1 MSTQI
6 RRVVVGVS
14 ESLAGLEALRVA
26 VAEARQR
33 DVHLVAV
40 RAWSYKATTREPGV
54 ARWRREISSQA
65 VQALTRAFTTAM
77 GGPPADVPTEL
88 IVAEGMPEKV
98 LVAQADRPDD
108 LLVIGA
114 PSDGFWWPTRTLV
127 VRRCVRRTR
136 CQVLVVPP
144 PELAR
149 LGKTGAMARI
159 LRRETEGFTR
169 TMARH

>member
-6 RRVVVGVS
+6 GRVVVGVS

-26 VAEARQR
+26 VAEARLR
-33 DVHLVAV
+33 DVQLLGV
-40 RAWSYKATTREPGV
+40 RAWAYKATTREPGV
-54 ARWRREISSQA
+54 ERWRREISSQA
-65 VQALTRAFTTAM
+65 VRTLTRAFTTAM

-88 IVAEGMPEKV
+88 MVVEGLPEKV
-98 LVAQADRPDD
+98 LLAQANRPDD

-114 PSDGFWWPTRTLV
+114 SSDGFWWPTRTLV
-127 VRRCVRRTR
+127 VRRCVRRAR
-136 CQVLVVPP
+136 CRVLVVPP

-169 TMARH
+169 TMARP

>member
-1 MSTQI
+1 MSTSI
-6 RRVVVGVS
+6 GRVVVGVS

-26 VAEARQR
+26 VAEARLR
-33 DVHLVAV
+33 DVQLLGV
-40 RAWSYKATTREPGV
+40 RAWAYKATTREPGV
-54 ARWRREISSQA
+54 ERWRREISSQA
-65 VQALTRAFTTAM
+65 VRTLTRAFTTAM

-88 IVAEGMPEKV
+88 MVVEGLPEKV
-98 LVAQADRPDD
+98 LLAQADRPDD

-114 PSDGFWWPTRTLV
+114 SSDGFWWPTRTLV
-127 VRRCVRRTR
+127 VRRCVRRAR
-136 CQVLVVPP
+136 CRVLVVPP

-169 TMARH
+169 TMARP

>member
-6 RRVVVGVS
+6 KRVVVGVS

-33 DVHLVAV
+33 EVQLVAV
-40 RAWSYKATTREPGV
+40 RAWAYKATTREPGV

-65 VQALTRAFTTAM
+65 VRALTRAFTTAM
-77 GGPPADVPTEL
+77 GGPPADVATEL
-88 IVAEGMPEKV
+88 IVVEGLPEKV

-127 VRRCVRRTR
+127 VRRCVRRAG
-136 CQVLVVPP
+136 CQVLVVPR

-169 TMARH
+169 TVARH